1 MTAHV
6 KVVGWLYNPDDGV
19 FYDNDFKHDAALKL
33 TGDFSDAGTK
43 LAFALRILKLLNA
56 PHDIGEKR

>member
-1 MTAHV
+1 MTAH
-6 KVVGWLYNPDDGV
+6 
-19 FYDNDFKHDAALKL
+19 AALKL

-56 PHDIGEKR
+56 PHDINYPVQK